1 MTLTPIDADNEEDN
15 RDEGESSPTPRR
27 ELVDIWIIF
36 FISNLYTL
44 LEWLNFYSCILNSM
58 NLYMYV
64 KDYGFVSNLYA
75 YLDMF
80 NPERSFF

>member
-1 MTLTPIDADNEEDN
+1 MRENFHLFVFTYLYLICLLNNLRVGIIGQPLSQFNPMTLTPIDADNEEDN

-44 LEWLNFYSCILNSM
+44 LE
-58 NLYMYV
+58 
-64 KDYGFVSNLYA
+64 
-75 YLDMF
+75 
-80 NPERSFF
+80 